1 MIQPH
6 DVTKAFEEKVAEYTG
21 APYCVCVDNESNA
34 LNMAL
39 RYVGIKGKV
48 ITIPS
53 HTYPSLPNE
62 IRDAGGIVAFE
73 DSPEYLTGEYQLKPT
88 IVWDSALRFTGDMFR
103 TGMLQCLSFT
113 GQWKHLKTSKGG
125 AILTDSEVAYNWFK
139 RYRFS
144 GRRECSY
151 HEDTFDFLPGGK
163 NYYMPHILAALGL
176 QMIQAFYNLDGSKKQ
191 MPDISLPYPNL
202 SLKKHIAFK

>member
-1 MIQPH
+1 MNAHSI
-6 DVTKAFEEKVAEYTG
+6 TREFEKAIADYTA

-39 RYVGIKGKV
+39 RYVGIEGKE
-48 ITIPS
+48 IFIPS

-62 IRDAGGIVAFE
+62 IKDAGGIVKFE
-73 DSPEYLTGEYQLKPT
+73 QSPEYLTGEYQLKPS
-88 IVWDSALRFTGDMFR
+88 IVWDSALRFTANMFR
-103 TGMLQCLSFT
+103 PCMLQCLSFT
-113 GQWKHLKTSKGG
+113 GQWKHLKTIKGG
-125 AILTDSEVAYNWFK
+125 AILTDSEDAFNWFK

-163 NYYMPHILAALGL
+163 NYYMPHVLASIGL
-176 QMIQAFYNLDGSKKQ
+176 MNIQAFYNLDGSKKH
-191 MPDISLPYPNL
+191 MDDLSLPYPDL
-202 SLKKHIAFK
+202 SLAKHTSFI